1 MFTNKRLSRKLS
13 SQSGVSLAETL
24 MAVLLVIMISSMVG
38 GAATAAKDGYQKIV
52 QKSQA
57 QLVLSTAIAAVT
69 SELQDARDFTANT
82 DAVTGKSQLLIFTSP
97 RRGGSRL
104 VLKKGS
110 AGGSF
115 ENNLVLKPE
124 NGDTEI
130 PLLSGAAVGKNLSL
144 VLETVETDSDKITLR
159 IKVKKNY
166 VDAGKTLA
174 DQELVIRPIEAPYTE
189 TTTPESPSE

>member
-69 SELQDARDFTANT
+69 SELQDARDFKADTNMSL
-82 DAVTGKSQLLIFTSP
+82 VFTSP

-104 VLKKGS
+104 VLKAGRKGEDKE
-110 AGGSF
+110 APF

-124 NGDTEI
+124 NEDKEI

-144 VLETVETDSDKITLR
+144 VLEEVSADSKTIDLT

-174 DQELVIRPIEAPYTE
+174 TQKLIIRPIEAPYTKA
-189 TTTPESPSE
+189 TASEASSE